1 MAESEDTKGKAPVD
15 PEQQETSANASEGGE
30 STSAA
35 ASGNNESSD
44 AKKSSEKA
52 PQTAGEQSSSDA
64 KSEKRL
70 PPQLVDTLLRMNPAL
85 ARELAGMDK
94 DKAAE
99 ALQKMDIAQLLTGL
113 ALGKKN
119 QKDMASYKFWQT
131 QPVPRFDDKPE
142 ELEEGPI
149 KIINP
154 EEVQKD
160 PYPLL
165 DGFEWSTLDLQDEK
179 QVAELYDLLSNHYVE
194 DDNAMFRFKY
204 SRSFLNWALTS
215 PGWQKEWH
223 VGVRASKSGKLVA
236 SICGVPS
243 EIRVRG
249 RKLRVIEINFLC
261 IHKKLRSKRLAPV
274 LIREITRRCYLRGIY
289 QAIYTV
295 GVVLPTPVTSCR
307 YYHRALDWLKLYE
320 VGFSHLP
327 PGSTKAR
334 QITRNH
340 LPSQTATPGLRPLE
354 ERDLDATYDLLERFL
369 SRYDINPAFT
379 KEEIDHWLLHRP
391 ERSPEQVVWSY
402 VVEDPETH
410 RITDFVSFYSLTSS
424 VLGNQKHSEIRAAYL
439 YYYATE
445 AAFAEKEKGFK
456 DRLQMLINDALIEAK
471 KAHFDV
477 FNALTLQDNPLFLE
491 QLKFGAGDGQLHY
504 YLFNY
509 RTPHV
514 NGGVNE
520 RNQPDEKKRGGMGVV
535 LL

>member
-1 MAESEDTKGKAPVD
+1 M
-15 PEQQETSANASEGGE
+15 
-30 STSAA
+30 
-35 ASGNNESSD
+35 
-44 AKKSSEKA
+44 
-52 PQTAGEQSSSDA
+52 
-64 KSEKRL
+64 
-70 PPQLVDTLLRMNPAL
+70 
-85 ARELAGMDK
+85 
-94 DKAAE
+94 
-99 ALQKMDIAQLLTGL
+99 
-113 ALGKKN
+113 
-119 QKDMASYKFWQT
+119 
-131 QPVPRFDDKPE
+131 
-142 ELEEGPI
+142 
-149 KIINP
+149 
-154 EEVQKD
+154 
-160 PYPLL
+160 
-165 DGFEWSTLDLQDEK
+165 
-179 QVAELYDLLSNHYVE
+179 
-194 DDNAMFRFKY
+194 
-204 SRSFLNWALTS
+204 
-215 PGWQKEWH
+215 
-223 VGVRASKSGKLVA
+223 RASKSGKLVA

-424 VLGNQKHSEIRAAYL
+424 VLGNQNHSEIRAAYL

-471 KAHFDV
+471 KVFTTPLRVRIKHSDGQQAHFDV